1 MALVF
6 DVARG
11 QDAGEIVFDVKPLFG
26 PRFER
31 C

>member
-11 QDAGEIVFDVKPLFG
+11 LDAGEIVLEVKPVFG
-26 PRFER
+26 LRFER